1 MMGLKLMSA
10 AVILSGVVATS
21 AMAQDATQEPGALG
35 QAHPFV
41 DYLTGGYGV
50 RGTSRGQYG
59 GYDGDY
65 GPGYVAVVPG
75 AAIVTAPIVT
85 APGAYAYYSGG
96 CEPGTWYVGEDGLR
110 RFCR

>member
-10 AVILSGVVATS
+10 AAILLGVVATS
-21 AMAQDATQEPGALG
+21 AIAQEATQEPGALG

-41 DYLTGGYGV
+41 DHLTGGYGA

-59 GYDGDY
+59 SYDGDY
-65 GPGYVAVVPG
+65 GPSYVAVVPG
-75 AAIVTAPIVT
+75 AAIVS
-85 APGAYAYYSGG
+85 APGAHAYYNGG

-110 RFCR
+110 HFCR

>member
-1 MMGLKLMSA
+1 MTGLKLMSA
-10 AVILSGVVATS
+10 AAILSGVVASS
-21 AMAQDATQEPGALG
+21 AMAQEATQEPGALG

-41 DYLTGGYGV
+41 DYVTGGYGV

-85 APGAYAYYSGG
+85 APGAYAYYSGS

-110 RFCR
+110 HFCR